1 MSSQKDLVI
10 VDANVVLRYLLKD
23 HEEFYR
29 KAENLFNDVLTGK
42 RKVLLLH
49 TVVAEVVYVLQK
61 LYRVDRKE
69 ISEVLKELLKI
80 KNIKVSDKGILLK
93 ALDIFAQKSL
103 DFVDCILCAY
113 SSKFTIVSFDKD
125 IEKCT

>member
-1 MSSQKDLVI
+1 M
-10 VDANVVLRYLLKD
+10 DANVVLRYLLKD

-103 DFVDCILCAY
+103 DFVDSILCAY
-113 SSKFTIVSFDKD
+113 SSKFTIASFDKD